1 VDENLKQGIYLFV
14 ALLAAL
20 YVREYVRA
28 LVADRLGD
36 PSARQFG
43 WLRLDPRGRADPF
56 GTYLLPIL
64 IAVLWASGAGYRPP
78 PFAYAKPMPFQPSR
92 LRDARRDEVVVALAG
107 PATNLLIGVV
117 AGLALRAFPLSE
129 ATEATAVLSV
139 LTYVNI
145 VMCVFHLMPIPGLDG
160 ARLLARVLP
169 LRAQIVYRNLD
180 QYLALFT
187 IVIFFVFAGP
197 MLTIVNVLTNAV
209 CRLVAGFPC
218 LGP

>member
-1 VDENLKQGIYLFV
+1 VDDLKQGIYLFV

-20 YVREYVRA
+20 YLREYARA

-56 GTYLLPIL
+56 GTVILPIL
-64 IAVLWASGAGYRPP
+64 IAVLWASGPPGAAYRPP

-92 LRDARRDEVVVALAG
+92 LRDARRDEIVVALAG

-117 AGLALRAFPLSE
+117 AGLALRAVPLSE
-129 ATEATAVLSV
+129 ATVVLSV

-180 QYLALFT
+180 QYLVLFT
-187 IVIFFVFAGP
+187 LVIFFVFAGP
-197 MLTIVNVLTNAV
+197 MLAIVNGLTNAV
-209 CRLVAGFPC
+209 CRVVAGFPC

>member
-1 VDENLKQGIYLFV
+1 MDDLKQGIYLFV

-56 GTYLLPIL
+56 GTVLLPIL
-64 IAVLWASGAGYRPP
+64 IAVLWASGAAYRPP

-92 LRDARRDEVVVALAG
+92 LRDAGRDEVVVALAG

-117 AGLALRAFPLSE
+117 AGLALRAVPLSE
-129 ATEATAVLSV
+129 ATVVLSV

-145 VMCVFHLMPIPGLDG
+145 AMCVFHLMPIPGLDG

-180 QYLALFT
+180 QYLVLFT
-187 IVIFFVFAGP
+187 LVIFFVFAGP
-197 MLTIVNVLTNAV
+197 MLAIVNGLTNAV
-209 CRLVAGFPC
+209 CRVVAGFPC

>member
-1 VDENLKQGIYLFV
+1 MDDLKQGIYLFV

-56 GTYLLPIL
+56 GTVLLPIL
-64 IAVLWASGAGYRPP
+64 IAVLWASGAAYRPP

-92 LRDARRDEVVVALAG
+92 LRDAGRDEIVVALAG

-117 AGLALRAFPLSE
+117 AGLALRAVPLSE
-129 ATEATAVLSV
+129 ATVVLSV

-145 VMCVFHLMPIPGLDG
+145 AMCVFHLMPIPGLDG

-180 QYLALFT
+180 QYLVLFT
-187 IVIFFVFAGP
+187 LVIFFVFAGP
-197 MLTIVNVLTNAV
+197 MLAIVNGLTNAV
-209 CRLVAGFPC
+209 CRVVAGFPC

>member
-1 VDENLKQGIYLFV
+1 MDDLKQGIYLFV

-20 YVREYVRA
+20 YLREYVRA

-56 GTYLLPIL
+56 GTLILPIL
-64 IAVLWASGAGYRPP
+64 IAVLWASGADAYRPP

-117 AGLALRAFPLSE
+117 AGLALRAVPLSE
-129 ATEATAVLSV
+129 ATVVLSV

-145 VMCVFHLMPIPGLDG
+145 AMCVFHLMPIPGLDG

-169 LRAQIVYRNLD
+169 PRAQVVYRNLD
-180 QYLALFT
+180 QYLVLFT
-187 IVIFFVFAGP
+187 LVIFFVFAGP
-197 MLTIVNVLTNAV
+197 MLAIVNGLTNAV

>member
-1 VDENLKQGIYLFV
+1 MDDLKQGIYLFV

-20 YVREYVRA
+20 YAREYVRA

-56 GTYLLPIL
+56 GTVLLPIL
-64 IAVLWASGAGYRPP
+64 IAVLWASGAAYRPP

-117 AGLALRAFPLSE
+117 AGLALRAVPLSE
-129 ATEATAVLSV
+129 ATVVLSV

-145 VMCVFHLMPIPGLDG
+145 AMCVFHLMPIPGLDG

-180 QYLALFT
+180 QYLVLFT
-187 IVIFFVFAGP
+187 LVIFFVFAGP
-197 MLTIVNVLTNAV
+197 MLAIVNGLTNAV

>member
-1 VDENLKQGIYLFV
+1 MDDLKQGIYLFV

-56 GTYLLPIL
+56 GTVLLPIL
-64 IAVLWASGAGYRPP
+64 IAVLWASGALYRPP
-78 PFAYAKPMPFQPSR
+78 PFAYAKPMPFQPVR
-92 LRDARRDEVVVALAG
+92 LRDARRDEIVVALAG

-117 AGLALRAFPLSE
+117 TGLALRAVPLSE
-129 ATEATAVLSV
+129 ATVVLSV

-145 VMCVFHLMPIPGLDG
+145 AMCVFHLMPIPGLDG

-169 LRAQIVYRNLD
+169 PRAQIVYRNLD
-180 QYLALFT
+180 QYLVLFT
-187 IVIFFVFAGP
+187 LVIFFVFAGP
-197 MLTIVNVLTNAV
+197 MLAIVNGLTNAV
-209 CRLVAGFPC
+209 CRVVAGFPC

>member
-1 VDENLKQGIYLFV
+1 MDDLKQGIYLFV

-28 LVADRLGD
+28 VVADRLGD

-56 GTYLLPIL
+56 GSVLLPIL
-64 IAVLWASGAGYRPP
+64 IAALWASGAPYRPP

-92 LRDARRDEVVVALAG
+92 LRDARRDEIVVALAG
-107 PATNLLIGVV
+107 PATNLLIGVA
-117 AGLALRAFPLSE
+117 AGLALRAVPRSE
-129 ATEATAVLSV
+129 ASVVLVV

-145 VMCVFHLMPIPGLDG
+145 AMCVFHLMPIPGLDG
-160 ARLLARVLP
+160 ARLLAPVLP
-169 LRAQIVYRNLD
+169 PRAQIVYRNLD
-180 QYLALFT
+180 QYLVLFT
-187 IVIFFVFAGP
+187 LVIFFVFAGP
-197 MLTIVNVLTNAV
+197 MLAIVNGLTNAV
-209 CRLVAGFPC
+209 CRVVAGFPC

>member
-1 VDENLKQGIYLFV
+1 MDDLKQGIYLFV

-20 YVREYVRA
+20 YVREYMRA

-56 GTYLLPIL
+56 GTVLLPIL
-64 IAVLWASGAGYRPP
+64 IAVLWASGAAYRPP

-107 PATNLLIGVV
+107 PATNLLVGVV
-117 AGLALRAFPLSE
+117 TGLALRAVPLSE
-129 ATEATAVLSV
+129 ATVVLSV

-145 VMCVFHLMPIPGLDG
+145 AMCVFHLMPIPGLDG

-180 QYLALFT
+180 QYLVLFT
-187 IVIFFVFAGP
+187 LVIFFVFAGP
-197 MLTIVNVLTNAV
+197 MLAIVNGLTNAV

>member
-1 VDENLKQGIYLFV
+1 VDELKQGIYLFV

-20 YVREYVRA
+20 YVREYARA

-56 GTYLLPIL
+56 GSIILPIL
-64 IAVLWASGAGYRPP
+64 IAVLWASGAPYRPP
-78 PFAYAKPMPFQPSR
+78 PFAYAKPMPFQPIR
-92 LRDARRDEVVVALAG
+92 LRDARRGEIVVALAG
-107 PATNLLIGVV
+107 PGTNLLIGV
-117 AGLALRAFPLSE
+117 ATGLALRAVPLSE
-129 ATEATAVLSV
+129 ATVVLSV

-145 VMCVFHLMPIPGLDG
+145 AMCVFHLMPIPGLDG

-169 LRAQIVYRNLD
+169 PRAQVVYRNLD
-180 QYLALFT
+180 QYLVLFT
-187 IVIFFVFAGP
+187 LVIFFVFAGP
-197 MLTIVNVLTNAV
+197 MLAIVNGLTNAV
-209 CRLVAGFPC
+209 CRVVAGFPC

>member
-1 VDENLKQGIYLFV
+1 VDDLKQGIYLFV

-56 GTYLLPIL
+56 GTVVLPIL
-64 IAVLWASGAGYRPP
+64 IAVLWASGAFYRPP

-92 LRDARRDEVVVALAG
+92 LRDAGRDEIVVALAG

-117 AGLALRAFPLSE
+117 AGLALRAVPLSE
-129 ATEATAVLSV
+129 ATVVLSV

-180 QYLALFT
+180 QYLVLFT
-187 IVIFFVFAGP
+187 LVIFFVFAGP
-197 MLTIVNVLTNAV
+197 LLAIVNALTNAV

-218 LGP
+218 LVA

>member
-1 VDENLKQGIYLFV
+1 VDDLKQGIYLFV

-20 YVREYVRA
+20 YAREYVRA

-56 GTYLLPIL
+56 GTGILPIL
-64 IAVLWASGAGYRPP
+64 IAVLWASGAAYRPP

-92 LRDARRDEVVVALAG
+92 LRDAGRDEILVALAG

-117 AGLALRAFPLSE
+117 AGLALRAVPLSE
-129 ATEATAVLSV
+129 ATVVLSV

-145 VMCVFHLMPIPGLDG
+145 AMCVFHLMPIPGLDG

-180 QYLALFT
+180 QYLVLFT
-187 IVIFFVFAGP
+187 LVIFFVFAGP
-197 MLTIVNVLTNAV
+197 MLAIVNGLTNAV
-209 CRLVAGFPC
+209 CRVVAGFPC
-218 LGP
+218 LGA

>member
-1 VDENLKQGIYLFV
+1 MDDLKQGIYLFV

-28 LVADRLGD
+28 VVADRLGD

-56 GTYLLPIL
+56 GTVLLPIL
-64 IAVLWASGAGYRPP
+64 IAVLWASGAAYRPP

-92 LRDARRDEVVVALAG
+92 LRDAGRDEVVVALAG

-117 AGLALRAFPLSE
+117 AGLALRAVPLSE
-129 ATEATAVLSV
+129 ATVVLSV

-145 VMCVFHLMPIPGLDG
+145 AMCVFHLMPIPGLDG

-180 QYLALFT
+180 QYLVLFT
-187 IVIFFVFAGP
+187 LVIFFVFAGP
-197 MLTIVNVLTNAV
+197 MLAIVNGLTNAV
-209 CRLVAGFPC
+209 CRVVAGFPC

>member
-1 VDENLKQGIYLFV
+1 VDDLKQGIYLFV

-20 YVREYVRA
+20 YAREYVRA

-56 GTYLLPIL
+56 GTVVLPIL
-64 IAVLWASGAGYRPP
+64 IAVLWASGAFYRPP

-92 LRDARRDEVVVALAG
+92 LRDAGRDEIVVALAG

-117 AGLALRAFPLSE
+117 AGLALRAVPLSE
-129 ATEATAVLSV
+129 ATVVLSV

-145 VMCVFHLMPIPGLDG
+145 VMCIFHLMPIPGLDG

-169 LRAQIVYRNLD
+169 PRAQIVYRNLD
-180 QYLALFT
+180 QYLVLFT
-187 IVIFFVFAGP
+187 LVIFFVFAGP
-197 MLTIVNVLTNAV
+197 LLSIVNGLTNAV
-209 CRLVAGFPC
+209 CRVVAGFPC
-218 LGP
+218 LGA

>member
-1 VDENLKQGIYLFV
+1 MDDLKQGIYLFV

-56 GTYLLPIL
+56 GTVLLPIL
-64 IAVLWASGAGYRPP
+64 IAVLWASGAAYRPP

-92 LRDARRDEVVVALAG
+92 LRDARRDEVVVAFAG

-117 AGLALRAFPLSE
+117 AGLVLRAVPLSE
-129 ATEATAVLSV
+129 ATVVLSV

-145 VMCVFHLMPIPGLDG
+145 AMCVFHLMPIPGLDG

-180 QYLALFT
+180 QYLVLFT
-187 IVIFFVFAGP
+187 LVIFFVFAGP
-197 MLTIVNVLTNAV
+197 MLAIVNGLTNAV

>member
-1 VDENLKQGIYLFV
+1 VDDLKQGIYLFV

-56 GTYLLPIL
+56 GTVVLPIL
-64 IAVLWASGAGYRPP
+64 IAVLWASGAAYRPP
-78 PFAYAKPMPFQPSR
+78 PFAYAKPMPFQPGR
-92 LRDARRDEVVVALAG
+92 LRDAGRDETAVALAG

-117 AGLALRAFPLSE
+117 AGLALRAVPLSE
-129 ATEATAVLSV
+129 ATVVLSV

-145 VMCVFHLMPIPGLDG
+145 AMCVFHLMPIPGLDG

-169 LRAQIVYRNLD
+169 PRAQIVYRNLD
-180 QYLALFT
+180 QYLVLFT
-187 IVIFFVFAGP
+187 LVIFFVFAGP
-197 MLTIVNVLTNAV
+197 MLAIVNGLTNAL
-209 CRLVAGFPC
+209 CRVVAGFPC